1 MFVQIVFLKAVSHIL
16 LSFDV
21 IMQDTGLY
29 WLTCLL
35 KFAGSNAR
43 RAALCIENP
52 FKGIY
57 CCSGQTFGRAMRIH
71 ETSCHRAVFIFTKH
85 LSMKLKA
92 AREANVW

>member
-16 LSFDV
+16 LSFNA

-71 ETSCHRAVFIFTKH
+71 ETS
-85 LSMKLKA
+85 
-92 AREANVW
+92 